1 MLEWIINLLVEVHR
15 CPAVPTAP
23 NTAPGT
29 TILRSALGVMIMAL
43 FPPSSNKDLPNLA
56 PTASPTDLPILVE
69 PVADTNGT
77 LLSFDMSFPIS
88 APPITKPET
97 PSGTLF
103 ASNTSFV
110 IC

>member
-1 MLEWIINLLVEVHR
+1 MDVHL

-29 TILRSALGVMIMAL
+29 TILRSADGVMIIAL
-43 FPPSSNKDLPNLA
+43 FPPSSKRDVPNLA
-56 PTASPTDLPILVE
+56 PTAALTDLPIRVE
-69 PVADTNGT
+69 PVAETKGT
-77 LLSFDMSFPIS
+77 LVSFDINFPIS

-97 PSGTLF
+97 PSGTSF

>member
-1 MLEWIINLLVEVHR
+1 MINLRVDVQR

-29 TILRSALGVMIMAL
+29 TIFKSALGAIIIAL
-43 FPPSSNKDLPNLA
+43 FPPNSNKDRPKRSPTAA
-56 PTASPTDLPILVE
+56 PTDFPIRVD
-69 PVADTNGT
+69 PVAEISGKR
-77 LLSFDMSFPIS
+77 LSLAINLPIS
-88 APPITKPET
+88 APPIINPET

-103 ASNTSFV
+103 AAKTSFV